1 MWLICGLG
9 NPGKK
14 YQNTRHN
21 VGFQFVDEIIKKNN
35 FKLIKKN
42 KSKEIYRGLINDN
55 ECLLCK
61 PIVFMN
67 LSGSSIQEVVNFYK
81 ILKSNIIVVHDD
93 LDLPVGK
100 IKIKRGGGNGG
111 HNGLLSIDNTIGV
124 AYNRLRIGIGHPGLK
139 ELVNRY
145 VLQKF
150 KPNEK
155 KIITKII
162 KLTIKDFHLLFDNK
176 TLFLS
181 KLSPKLKELINGI

>member
-14 YQNTRHN
+14 YHNTRHN
-21 VGFQFVDEIIKKNN
+21 VGFQFVDEIIQKNN

-42 KSKEIYRGLINDN
+42 KSKEIYRGLIKGNK
-55 ECLLCK
+55 CLICK
-61 PIVFMN
+61 SLVFMN

-93 LDLPVGK
+93 LDLPLGK

-111 HNGLLSIDNTIGV
+111 HNGLLSIDKAIGV

-139 ELVNRY
+139 EFVNKY
-145 VLQKF
+145 VLEKF
-150 KPNEK
+150 KLDEK
-155 KIITKII
+155 KIINKII
-162 KLTIKDFHLLFDNK
+162 KLSMKDFHLLLDNK
-176 TLFLS
+176 ALFLT
-181 KLSPKLKELINGI
+181 KITPKLKELLNGI